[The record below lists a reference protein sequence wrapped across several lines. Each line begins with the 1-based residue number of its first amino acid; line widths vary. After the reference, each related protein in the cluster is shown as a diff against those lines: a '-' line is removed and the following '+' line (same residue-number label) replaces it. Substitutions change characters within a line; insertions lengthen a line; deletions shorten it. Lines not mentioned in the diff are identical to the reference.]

1 MSIKIGS
8 NELTSAGSAT
18 YDGTDLYKIIY
29 NGTTVW
35 TKGGTF
41 MPDNDIALYGLTYSG
56 GNITFK
62 VASRHDSDYIWI
74 TAHNP
79 YAEVELQLE
88 LIWAGEIKS
97 DTVGTNQHYES
108 ATQVF
113 RWTLPSFTVPV
124 AAMGVIQIPAITQT
138 VAAPNLKAGTTYS
151 QQILSD
157 VMVIVHNL
165 TTGED
170 MPAQIWDDGS
180 YVNW

>member
-1 MSIKIGS
+1 MSIKIGG

-18 YDGTDLYKIIY
+18 YNGTDLYKIIY

-35 TKGGTF
+35 AKGGAF

-56 GNITFK
+56 GTITYK
-62 VASRHDSDYIWI
+62 VASQHDSDSIWI
-74 TAHNP
+74 ATHNP
-79 YAEVELQLE
+79 YAEVELSLE

-108 ATQVF
+108 ATQIF

-124 AAMGVIQIPAITQT
+124 STMGVIQIPAITQT
-138 VAAPNLKAGTTYS
+138 VAAPTLGASSGYS
-151 QQILSD
+151 SQILSN
-157 VMVIVHNL
+157 VIVIVHNL
-165 TTGED
+165 TTGESTN
-170 MPAQIWDDGS
+170 AQIWDDGA

>member
-62 VASRHDSDYIWI
+62 VLPVDALPLTI
-74 TAHNP
+74 TF
-79 YAEVELQLE
+79 LS
-88 LIWAGEIKS
+88 LIS
-97 DTVGTNQHYES
+97 S
-108 ATQVF
+108 
-113 RWTLPSFTVPV
+113 L
-124 AAMGVIQIPAITQT
+124 
-138 VAAPNLKAGTTYS
+138 
-151 QQILSD
+151 
-157 VMVIVHNL
+157 
-165 TTGED
+165 
-170 MPAQIWDDGS
+170 
-180 YVNW
+180 

>member
-1 MSIKIGS
+1 MSIKIGG

-35 TKGGTF
+35 AKGGTF
-41 MPDNDIALYGLTYSG
+41 LPDNDIALYGLTYSG
-56 GNITFK
+56 GTITYK
-62 VASRHDSDYIWI
+62 VASRHDADNIWI

-88 LIWAGEIKS
+88 LIWGGEVSS

-108 ATQVF
+108 ATQIF
-113 RWTLPSFTVPV
+113 SWTLPSFTVPV
-124 AAMGVIQIPAITQT
+124 SAMGVIQIPAITQT
-138 VAAPNLKAGTTYS
+138 VAAPNSVGSPGYPS
-151 QQILSD
+151 QILSD

-165 TTGED
+165 TTGD
-170 MPAQIWDDGS
+170 VSGPQVWDDGA

>member
-1 MSIKIGS
+1 MSIKIGG

-35 TKGGTF
+35 AKGGTF
-41 MPDNDIALYGLTYSG
+41 MPDDDIALYGLTYSG
-56 GNITFK
+56 GNITYK
-62 VASRHDSDYIWI
+62 LASLGDENYIWI

-88 LIWAGEIKS
+88 LIWGGEIKS

-108 ATQVF
+108 ATQIF
-113 RWTLPSFTVPV
+113 SWTLPSFTVPV
-124 AAMGVIQIPAITQT
+124 TEMGVIRIPAITQT
-138 VAAPNLKAGTTYS
+138 VAAPNLKAGTS
-151 QQILSD
+151 FSKQELLD
-157 VMVIVHNL
+157 VLVKVHNL
-165 TTGED
+165 TTGD
-170 MPAQIWDDGS
+170 VSGPQVWNDGT

>member
-1 MSIKIGS
+1 MSIKMGS
-8 NELTSAGSAT
+8 ETLTSAGSAS
-18 YDGTDLYKIIY
+18 YNGTDLYKIIY

-35 TKGGTF
+35 VKGGTF
-41 MPDNDIALYGLTYSG
+41 MPDNDIALYDCTYSG

-62 VASRHDSDYIWI
+62 IASRHDSDYIWI
-74 TAHNP
+74 TTHNP

-88 LIWAGEIKS
+88 LLWAGEIRS

-113 RWTLPSFTVPV
+113 SWTLPSFTVPV
-124 AAMGVIQIPAITQT
+124 NAMSVIQIPAITQT
-138 VAAPNLKAGTTYS
+138 VAAPTLVNSPGSSTRV
-151 QQILSD
+151 LSD
-157 VMVIVHNL
+157 VTVIVHNL

-170 MPAQIWDDGS
+170 LPAQIWDDGN